1 MPDYSGILKAM
12 KSKVYFVRVEN
23 QESRESVSAKLDK
36 LIQSS
41 KVLDFLKKDQTAAV
55 KLHFG
60 EEGNTGYVR
69 PEYVRVVCQ
78 GILARKSKP
87 FLSDTNTLY
96 GGRRTNS
103 KDHLALA
110 YEHGFKPENVSAE
123 VVIPDDT
130 QKENVRE
137 IRQETEFVK
146 TAKIAKIFFEAD
158 AIVGIAHFK
167 GHIMTGFGG
176 ALKNLGMGCA
186 TRPGKLFQHSDI
198 APYVITKNCIA
209 CEACIAVCP
218 AQAIALKPDK
228 AFIDQAKCIGCAS
241 CLAACKFQ
249 AIDVKWD
256 SGGGFIQER
265 MIDYARAVLSNKK
278 GKAAFFNFCL
288 KITRECDCLAKDDPR
303 IVPDIGILASGDPVA
318 IDKAGFDLVN
328 RAAGKDIFKEMHPK
342 RNGMKQLDYAASLGL
357 GDLDYELLEA

>member
-1 MPDYSGILKAM
+1 M
-12 KSKVYFVRVEN
+12 KSKVYLARINESQDPEAKALKL
-23 QESRESVSAKLDK
+23 QE
-36 LIQSS
+36 LIKASQ
-41 KVLDFLKKDQTAAV
+41 VLDFIGSDQRVAL

-69 PEYVRVVCQ
+69 PEYVRVICE

-110 YEHGFKPENVSAE
+110 YEHGFKPVNVSAE
-123 VVIPDDT
+123 VIIPDDT
-130 QKENVRE
+130 QKENVWE
-137 IRQETEFVK
+137 IKQETKFVK
-146 TAKIAKIFFEAD
+146 TAKIAKIFFDAD

-228 AFIDQAKCIGCAS
+228 AFIDPAKCIGCAS

-265 MIDYARAVLSNKK
+265 MIDYARAVLSNKN

-288 KITRECDCLAKDDPR
+288 KITQECDCLAKDDPR
-303 IVPDIGILASGDPVA
+303 IVPDIGILASSDPVA

-328 RAAGKDIFKEMHPK
+328 KAAGRDILKELHPK
-342 RNGMKQLDYAASLGL
+342 RDGLKQLNYASELGL
-357 GDLDYELLEA
+357 GHLDYELIEV

>member
-1 MPDYSGILKAM
+1 M
-12 KSKVYFVRVEN
+12 KSKVYLARINESQSPESKALKL
-23 QESRESVSAKLDK
+23 QELIKVSH
-36 LIQSS
+36 
-41 KVLDFLKKDQTAAV
+41 VLDFIGSNQSVAL

-69 PEYVRVVCQ
+69 PEYVRVICE

-110 YEHGFKPENVSAE
+110 YEHGFKPVNVLAE
-123 VVIPDDT
+123 VIIPDDT
-130 QKENVRE
+130 QKENVQE
-137 IRQETEFVK
+137 IKQETKFVK
-146 TAKIAKIFFEAD
+146 IAKIAKIFFDAD

-198 APYVITKNCIA
+198 APYVITKNCTA
-209 CEACIAVCP
+209 CKVCIAVCP

-228 AFIDQAKCIGCAS
+228 AFIDPAKCIGCAS
-241 CLAACKFQ
+241 CLAACKFH

-265 MIDYARAVLSNKK
+265 MIDYTRAVLSNKK

-288 KITRECDCLAKDDPR
+288 KITQECDCLAKDDPR
-303 IVPDIGILASGDPVA
+303 IVPDIGILASSDPVA

-328 RAAGKDIFKEMHPK
+328 MSAGKDILKELHPE
-342 RNGMKQLDYAASLGL
+342 RDSAKQLNYAFELGL
-357 GDLDYELLEA
+357 GNLDYELIEV